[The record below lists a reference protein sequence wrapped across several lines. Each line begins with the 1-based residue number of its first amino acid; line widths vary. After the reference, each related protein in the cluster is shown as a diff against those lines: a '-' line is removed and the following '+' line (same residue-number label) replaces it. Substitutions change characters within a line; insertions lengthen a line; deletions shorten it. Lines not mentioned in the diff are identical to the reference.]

1 MKYKKVKMK
10 TVINVPN
17 LYTLHY
23 DTYPQNFK
31 FGPETVNFWLLTY
44 VDNGNI
50 EYNVDGTVHHLKKSD
65 ILLIPPNI
73 PHSMKT
79 ETKFTT
85 AFVLSFDCESDEI
98 NHIANKTIETGSSEQ
113 NILAVMLDE
122 AEQTFDL
129 PMFNNL
135 FFRDIPRYGGS
146 QIIKNLLEQLLIINI
161 RKYFNEKED
170 PANYNFNDY
179 LENELC
185 SSIIKILQENIL
197 GKINLDDIAKQVN
210 FSKSYICKI
219 FKKNLGTSI
228 VNYFINKK
236 IEKAK
241 GLIKQNKYNF
251 TYISEILGFENP
263 HYFSRCFKNITHLS
277 PIQYKNSIKR
287 SLNQNFK
294 N

>member
-1 MKYKKVKMK
+1 MK
-10 TVINVPN
+10 TVINVPD

-23 DTYPQNFK
+23 DTYPQNFR
-31 FGPETVNFWLLTY
+31 FGSETVNFWLLTY

-50 EYNVDGTVHHLKKSD
+50 EYNVDGTVHHLQKSD

-79 ETKFTT
+79 ENNFTT
-85 AFVLSFDCESDEI
+85 AFVISFDCESDEI
-98 NHIANKTIETGSSEQ
+98 NHIANKTIETGNSEQ
-113 NILAVMLDE
+113 NILSVMLDE

-135 FFRDIPRYGGS
+135 FFRDTPRYGGS

-170 PANYNFNDY
+170 TANYNFRDY

-185 SSIIKILQENIL
+185 NSIIKILQENIL

-228 VNYFINKK
+228 INYFINKK

-241 GLIKQNKYNF
+241 GLIKQNKHNF

-287 SLNQNFK
+287 SLNQNIE